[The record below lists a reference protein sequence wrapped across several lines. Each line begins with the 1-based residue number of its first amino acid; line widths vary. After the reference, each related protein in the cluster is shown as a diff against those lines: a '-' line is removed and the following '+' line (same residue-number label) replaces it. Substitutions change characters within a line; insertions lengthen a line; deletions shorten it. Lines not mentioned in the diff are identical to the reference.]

1 MIRHML
7 VALAD
12 YNNPRSL
19 GSRLR
24 RRRNR
29 LIVELIDAIYS
40 QKKSVRI
47 CDLGGRRAYW
57 RDFGEDYLKS
67 RGVHITLVNFEAEIS
82 DAAQDPRFT
91 PVCGDACS
99 LSQFADGS
107 FDLAHSNSVIEHVGG
122 WERVKQFAAETR
134 RLAPAYYLQ
143 TPYFWCPIEPHF
155 LTPFIHWLPE
165 SWRIKIVMLTA
176 LGQYPKAG
184 SVGQAMDIVRDA
196 VLLDKTQLRYL
207 LPDAS
212 IQMERLFL
220 LPKSLIATRQPGRS
234 SEST

>member
-1 MIRHML
+1 ML

-134 RLAPAYYLQ
+134 RLAPAIICKRLI
-143 TPYFWCPIEPHF
+143 FG
-155 LTPFIHWLPE
+155 
-165 SWRIKIVMLTA
+165 V
-176 LGQYPKAG
+176 
-184 SVGQAMDIVRDA
+184 
-196 VLLDKTQLRYL
+196 QLNL
-207 LPDAS
+207 
-212 IQMERLFL
+212 I
-220 LPKSLIATRQPGRS
+220 SLHRS
-234 SEST
+234 SIGGPRAGALRLLCLRRWDNIQRRVQLARLWTSSVMPYSWTKPSCAICCPMPQSKWNGFFCCQNR

>member
-1 MIRHML
+1 MCFPAWRSCGSNADHAKCGPHLILSDATSVGPLGFQKLSGSAIAARANLPAILRFAPKIRHML

-29 LIVELIDAIYS
+29 LIVELIDAIYF
-40 QKKSVRI
+40 QNKSVRI
-47 CDLGGRRAYW
+47 CDLGGRRAYR

-99 LSQFADGS
+99 LS
-107 FDLAHSNSVIEHVGG
+107 
-122 WERVKQFAAETR
+122 
-134 RLAPAYYLQ
+134 
-143 TPYFWCPIEPHF
+143 
-155 LTPFIHWLPE
+155 
-165 SWRIKIVMLTA
+165 
-176 LGQYPKAG
+176 
-184 SVGQAMDIVRDA
+184 
-196 VLLDKTQLRYL
+196 
-207 LPDAS
+207 
-212 IQMERLFL
+212 
-220 LPKSLIATRQPGRS
+220 
-234 SEST
+234 